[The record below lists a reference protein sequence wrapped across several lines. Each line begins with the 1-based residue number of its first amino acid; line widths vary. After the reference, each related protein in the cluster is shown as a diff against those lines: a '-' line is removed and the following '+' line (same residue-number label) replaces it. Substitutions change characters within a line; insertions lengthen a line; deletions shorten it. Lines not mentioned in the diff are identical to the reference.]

1 VKIVSVKAG
10 LPAPELKVSEWVQGG
25 PITLKDY
32 QGKVI
37 VVEVFQVNCPGCFIY
52 GIPEAIDTFQKYK
65 NNDVVVLG
73 LATAFEDFDKNT
85 LENLKLLL
93 KENKVIGETLTT
105 LTYQNKLLNEGK
117 LSYSIP
123 FPVGMDMLVKEKL
136 PIEEKRIMEFVNA
149 NVPDF
154 DLYHQKDKE
163 QIISR
168 VKSYLETKPYS
179 PLTFEEYSLRGT
191 PSTMFIDKKGILRET
206 TFGSTGLMA
215 TTVEKLLSE

>member
-1 VKIVSVKAG
+1 MTVKAG
-10 LPAPELKVSEWVQGG
+10 SPAPELKVSEWVQGG
-25 PITLKDY
+25 PISLKDY

-52 GIPEAIDTFQKYK
+52 GIPEAIDTYQKYK
-65 NNDVVVLG
+65 NNGVVVLG

-93 KENKVIGETLTT
+93 QESKVIGETLTT
-105 LTYQNKLLNEGK
+105 LSYQNKLLNEGK
-117 LSYSIP
+117 LSYNIP
-123 FPVGMDMLVKEKL
+123 FPVGMDMLLKERL
-136 PIEEKRIMEFVNA
+136 PIEGKRIMEFVNA
-149 NVPDF
+149 NVLDF
-154 DLYHQKDKE
+154 DLYHQKDKD

-179 PLTFEEYSLRGT
+179 AVTFEEYSLKGT
-191 PSTMFIDKKGILRET
+191 PSTMFIDKKGILRESA
-206 TFGSTGLMA
+206 FGSTGLMA

>member
-1 VKIVSVKAG
+1 MFVSVKAG

-206 TFGSTGLMA
+206 TFGSPGLMA

>member
-1 VKIVSVKAG
+1 VTVKAG
-10 LPAPELKVSEWVQGG
+10 SPAPELKVSEWVQGG
-25 PITLKDY
+25 PISLKDY
-32 QGKVI
+32 QGKVV

-52 GIPEAIDTFQKYK
+52 GIPEAIDTYQKYK

-93 KENKVIGETLTT
+93 QESKVIGETLTT
-105 LTYQNKLLNEGK
+105 LSYQNKLLNEGK
-117 LSYSIP
+117 LSYNIP
-123 FPVGMDMLVKEKL
+123 FPVGMDMLLKERV
-136 PIEEKRIMEFVNA
+136 PIEGKRIMEFVNA
-149 NVPDF
+149 NVLDF
-154 DLYHQKDKE
+154 ELYHQKDKD

-179 PLTFEEYSLRGT
+179 PVTFEEYSLKGT
-191 PSTMFIDKKGILRET
+191 PSTIFIDKKGIFRESA
-206 TFGSTGLMA
+206 FGSPGLMA

>member
-1 VKIVSVKAG
+1 VTIKAG
-10 LPAPELKVSEWVQGG
+10 LPAPELNVSEWVQGG
-25 PITLKDY
+25 PINLKDY
-32 QGKVI
+32 QGKVV

-65 NNDVVVLG
+65 NNDVIVLG

-105 LTYQNKLLNEGK
+105 LTYQSKLLNEGK

-191 PSTMFIDKKGILRET
+191 PSSMFIDKKGILRET

>member
-1 VKIVSVKAG
+1 MTVKAG

-25 PITLKDY
+25 PINLKDY
-32 QGKVI
+32 QGKVV

-65 NNDVVVLG
+65 NNDVIVLG

-105 LTYQNKLLNEGK
+105 LTYQSKLLNEGK

-168 VKSYLETKPYS
+168 VKSYIETKPYS

-191 PSTMFIDKKGILRET
+191 PSSMFIDKKGILRET

>member
-1 VKIVSVKAG
+1 VTVKLG

-25 PITLKDY
+25 PISLKDY
-32 QGKVI
+32 QGKVV

-52 GIPEAIDTFQKYK
+52 GIPEAIDTFQKYN

-105 LTYQNKLLNEGK
+105 LTYQSKLLNEGK

-136 PIEEKRIMEFVNA
+136 PIEEKRIMEFVNS

-191 PSTMFIDKKGILRET
+191 PSSMFIDKKGILRET

>member
-1 VKIVSVKAG
+1 VTVKAG
-10 LPAPELKVSEWVQGG
+10 SPAPDLKVSEWVQGG
-25 PITLKDY
+25 PISLKDY

-52 GIPEAIDTFQKYK
+52 GLPEAIDTFQKYK
-65 NNDVVVLG
+65 NNEVVVLG

-105 LTYQNKLLNEGK
+105 LTYQSKLLNEGK
-117 LSYSIP
+117 LLYSIP

-191 PSTMFIDKKGILRET
+191 PSSMFIDKKGILRET

-215 TTVEKLLSE
+215 TNVEKLLSE

>member
-1 VKIVSVKAG
+1 MKFVTVKAG

-25 PITLKDY
+25 PINLKDY
-32 QGKVI
+32 RGKVV

-73 LATAFEDFDKNT
+73 LATAFEDFEKNT

-105 LTYQNKLLNEGK
+105 LTYQSKLLNEGK

-191 PSTMFIDKKGILRET
+191 PSSMFIDKKGILRET

>member
-1 VKIVSVKAG
+1 MTVKAG
-10 LPAPELKVSEWVQGG
+10 SPAPELKVSEWVQGG

-52 GIPEAIDTFQKYK
+52 GIPEAIDTYQKYK
-65 NNDVVVLG
+65 NNGVVVLG

-93 KENKVIGETLTT
+93 QESKVIGETLTT
-105 LTYQNKLLNEGK
+105 LSYQNKLLNEGK
-117 LSYSIP
+117 LSYNIP
-123 FPVGMDMLVKEKL
+123 FPVGMDMLLKERL
-136 PIEEKRIMEFVNA
+136 PIEGKRIMEFVNA
-149 NVPDF
+149 NVLDF
-154 DLYHQKDKE
+154 DLYHQKDKD

-179 PLTFEEYSLRGT
+179 PVTFEEYSLKGT
-191 PSTMFIDKKGILRET
+191 PSTIFIDKKGILRESA
-206 TFGSTGLMA
+206 FGSTGLMA

>member
-1 VKIVSVKAG
+1 MKFVTVKAG
-10 LPAPELKVSEWVQGG
+10 SPAPDLKVSEWVQGG
-25 PITLKDY
+25 PISLKDY

-52 GIPEAIDTFQKYK
+52 GLPEAIDTFQKYK
-65 NNDVVVLG
+65 NNEVVVLG

-105 LTYQNKLLNEGK
+105 LTYQSKLLNEGK
-117 LSYSIP
+117 LLYSIP

-149 NVPDF
+149 KVPDF

-191 PSTMFIDKKGILRET
+191 PSSMFIDKKGILRET

-215 TTVEKLLSE
+215 TNVEKLLSE

>member
-1 VKIVSVKAG
+1 MTVKAG
-10 LPAPELKVSEWVQGG
+10 SPAPELKVSEWVQGG
-25 PITLKDY
+25 PISLKDY

-52 GIPEAIDTFQKYK
+52 GIPEAIDTYQKYK
-65 NNDVVVLG
+65 NNGVVVLG

-93 KENKVIGETLTT
+93 QESKVIGETLTT
-105 LTYQNKLLNEGK
+105 LSYQNKLLNEGK
-117 LSYSIP
+117 LSYNIP
-123 FPVGMDMLVKEKL
+123 FPVGMDMLLKERL
-136 PIEEKRIMEFVNA
+136 PIEGKRIMEFVNA
-149 NVPDF
+149 NVLDF
-154 DLYHQKDKE
+154 DLYHQKDKD

-179 PLTFEEYSLRGT
+179 AVTFEEYSLKGT
-191 PSTMFIDKKGILRET
+191 PSTIFIDKKGILRESA
-206 TFGSTGLMA
+206 FGSTGLMA

>member
-1 VKIVSVKAG
+1 MKFVTVKAG

-25 PITLKDY
+25 PINLKDY
-32 QGKVI
+32 QGKVV

-65 NNDVVVLG
+65 NNDVIVLG

-93 KENKVIGETLTT
+93 KEKKVIGETLTT
-105 LTYQNKLLNEGK
+105 LTYQSKLLNEGK

-168 VKSYLETKPYS
+168 VKSYIETKPYS

-191 PSTMFIDKKGILRET
+191 PSSMFIDKKGILRET

>member
-1 VKIVSVKAG
+1 MTVKAG
-10 LPAPELKVSEWVQGG
+10 SPAPELKVSEWVQGG
-25 PITLKDY
+25 PINLKDY

-52 GIPEAIDTFQKYK
+52 GIPEAIDTYQKYK
-65 NNDVVVLG
+65 NNGVEVLG

-93 KENKVIGETLTT
+93 QESKVIGETLTT
-105 LTYQNKLLNEGK
+105 LSYQNKLLNEGK
-117 LSYSIP
+117 LSYKIP
-123 FPVGMDMLVKEKL
+123 FPVGMDMLLKESL
-136 PIEEKRIMEFVNA
+136 PVEGKRIMEFVNA
-149 NVPDF
+149 NVLDF
-154 DLYHQKDKE
+154 DLYHQKDKD

-179 PLTFEEYSLRGT
+179 PMTFEEYSLKGT
-191 PSTMFIDKKGILRET
+191 PSTIFIDKKGILRET
-206 TFGSTGLMA
+206 AFGSTGLMS

>member
-1 VKIVSVKAG
+1 VTVKAG
-10 LPAPELKVSEWVQGG
+10 SPAPELKVSEWVQGG

-52 GIPEAIDTFQKYK
+52 GIPEAIDTYQKYK
-65 NNDVVVLG
+65 NNGVVVLG

-93 KENKVIGETLTT
+93 QESKVIGETLTT
-105 LTYQNKLLNEGK
+105 LSYQNKLLNEGK
-117 LSYSIP
+117 LSYNIP
-123 FPVGMDMLVKEKL
+123 FPVGMDMLLKERL
-136 PIEEKRIMEFVNA
+136 PIEGKRIMEFVNA
-149 NVPDF
+149 NVLDF
-154 DLYHQKDKE
+154 ELYHQKDKD

-179 PLTFEEYSLRGT
+179 PVTFEEYSLKGT
-191 PSTMFIDKKGILRET
+191 PSTIFIDKKGIFRESA
-206 TFGSTGLMA
+206 FGLPGLMA

>member
-1 VKIVSVKAG
+1 MNFVTVTTGS
-10 LPAPELKVSEWVQGG
+10 PAPDLQVSEWVQGG
-25 PITLKDY
+25 PINLKDY
-32 QGKVI
+32 QGKVV

-52 GIPEAIDTFQKYK
+52 GIPEAIDNYNKYK
-65 NNDVVVLG
+65 NDGVIILG

-85 LENLKLLL
+85 VENLRLLL
-93 KENKVIGETLTT
+93 NEKKVIGETLTT
-105 LTYQNKLLNEGK
+105 LTYQSKLLDEGM
-117 LSYSIP
+117 LTYSIP
-123 FPVGMDMLVKEKL
+123 FPVGMDKLLKEKL
-136 PIEEKRIMEFVNA
+136 PINEKQIMEVVNA

-191 PSTMFIDKKGILRET
+191 PSTIFIDKKGILRET
-206 TFGSTGLMA
+206 TFGSTGLMSA
-215 TTVEKLLSE
+215 TIEKLLSE

>member
-1 VKIVSVKAG
+1 VTVKAG
-10 LPAPELKVSEWVQGG
+10 SPAPDLKVSEWVQGG
-25 PITLKDY
+25 PISLKDY

-52 GIPEAIDTFQKYK
+52 GLPEAIDTFQKYK
-65 NNDVVVLG
+65 NNEVVVLG

-105 LTYQNKLLNEGK
+105 LTYQSKLLNEGK
-117 LSYSIP
+117 LLYSIP

-149 NVPDF
+149 KVPDF

-191 PSTMFIDKKGILRET
+191 PSSMFIDKKGILRET

>member
-1 VKIVSVKAG
+1 VTVKAG
-10 LPAPELKVSEWVQGG
+10 SPAPELKVSEWVQGG
-25 PITLKDY
+25 PISLKDY

-52 GIPEAIDTFQKYK
+52 GIPEAIDTYQKYK

-93 KENKVIGETLTT
+93 QESKVIGETLTT
-105 LTYQNKLLNEGK
+105 LSYQNKLLNEGK
-117 LSYSIP
+117 LSYNIP
-123 FPVGMDMLVKEKL
+123 FPVGMDMLLKERL
-136 PIEEKRIMEFVNA
+136 PIEGKRIMEFVNA
-149 NVPDF
+149 NVLDF
-154 DLYHQKDKE
+154 ELYHQKDKD

-179 PLTFEEYSLRGT
+179 PVTFEEYSLKGT
-191 PSTMFIDKKGILRET
+191 PSTIFIDKKGILRESA
-206 TFGSTGLMA
+206 FGSTGLMA

>member
-1 VKIVSVKAG
+1 MTVKAG
-10 LPAPELKVSEWVQGG
+10 SPAPELKVSEWVQGG
-25 PITLKDY
+25 PISLKDY

-52 GIPEAIDTFQKYK
+52 GIPEAINTYQKYK
-65 NNDVVVLG
+65 NNGVVVLG

-93 KENKVIGETLTT
+93 QESKVIGETLTT
-105 LTYQNKLLNEGK
+105 LSYQNKLLNEGK
-117 LSYSIP
+117 LSYNIP
-123 FPVGMDMLVKEKL
+123 FPVGMDMLLKERL
-136 PIEEKRIMEFVNA
+136 PIEGKRIMEFVNA
-149 NVPDF
+149 NVLDF
-154 DLYHQKDKE
+154 DLYHQKDKD

-179 PLTFEEYSLRGT
+179 PVTFEEYSLKGT
-191 PSTMFIDKKGILRET
+191 PSTIFIDKKGILREAA
-206 TFGSTGLMA
+206 FGSTGLMA

>member
-1 VKIVSVKAG
+1 MTVKAG
-10 LPAPELKVSEWVQGG
+10 SPAPELKVSEWVQGG
-25 PITLKDY
+25 PISLKDY

-52 GIPEAIDTFQKYK
+52 GIPEAIDTYQKYK
-65 NNDVVVLG
+65 NNGVEILG

-93 KENKVIGETLTT
+93 QESKVIGETLTT
-105 LTYQNKLLNEGK
+105 LSYQNKLLNEGR
-117 LSYSIP
+117 LSYNIP
-123 FPVGMDMLVKEKL
+123 FPVGMDMLLKERL
-136 PIEEKRIMEFVNA
+136 PIEGKRIMEFVNA
-149 NVPDF
+149 NVLDF
-154 DLYHQKDKE
+154 DLYHQKDKD

-179 PLTFEEYSLRGT
+179 AVTFEEYSLKGT
-191 PSTMFIDKKGILRET
+191 PSTIFIDKKGILRESA
-206 TFGSTGLMA
+206 FGSTGLMA

>member
-1 VKIVSVKAG
+1 MTVKAG

-25 PITLKDY
+25 PINLKDY
-32 QGKVI
+32 QGKVV

-73 LATAFEDFDKNT
+73 LATAFEDFEKNT

-105 LTYQNKLLNEGK
+105 LTYQSKLLNEGK

-191 PSTMFIDKKGILRET
+191 PSSMFIDKKGILRET

>member
-1 VKIVSVKAG
+1 VNSVNVKTGS
-10 LPAPELKVSEWVQGG
+10 PATDLKVSEWVQGG
-25 PITLKDY
+25 PISLKDY
-32 QGKVI
+32 LGKVI

-52 GIPEAIDTFQKYK
+52 GIPEAIDTYNKYK
-65 NNDVVVLG
+65 NNEVLVVG

-85 LENLKLLL
+85 VENLKLLL
-93 KENKVIGETLTT
+93 NENKVIGETLTT
-105 LTYQNKLLNEGK
+105 LIYQSKLLNEGE
-117 LSYSIP
+117 LSYRIP

-136 PIEEKRIMEFVNA
+136 PIKEKRIMEFINA
-149 NVPDF
+149 NVLDF

-168 VKSYLETKPYS
+168 VKSYLEAKPYS

-191 PSTMFIDKKGILRET
+191 PSTIFIDKKGILRET

-215 TTVEKLLSE
+215 TTAEKLLSE

>member
-1 VKIVSVKAG
+1 MTVKAG
-10 LPAPELKVSEWVQGG
+10 SPAPELKVSEWVQGG

-52 GIPEAIDTFQKYK
+52 GIPEAIDTYQKYK
-65 NNDVVVLG
+65 NNGVVVLG

-93 KENKVIGETLTT
+93 QESKVIGETLTT
-105 LTYQNKLLNEGK
+105 LSYQNKLLNEGK
-117 LSYSIP
+117 LSYNIP
-123 FPVGMDMLVKEKL
+123 FPVGMDMLLKERL
-136 PIEEKRIMEFVNA
+136 PIEGKRIMEFVNA
-149 NVPDF
+149 NVLDF
-154 DLYHQKDKE
+154 DLYHQKDKD

-179 PLTFEEYSLRGT
+179 AVTFEEYSLKGT
-191 PSTMFIDKKGILRET
+191 PSTIFIDKEGILRET
-206 TFGSTGLMA
+206 AFGSTGLMA

>member
-1 VKIVSVKAG
+1 MTVKAG
-10 LPAPELKVSEWVQGG
+10 SPAPELKVSEWVQGG
-25 PITLKDY
+25 PISLKDY
-32 QGKVI
+32 QGKVV

-52 GIPEAIDTFQKYK
+52 GIPEAIDTYQKYK

-93 KENKVIGETLTT
+93 QESKVIGETLTT
-105 LTYQNKLLNEGK
+105 LSYQNKLLNEGK
-117 LSYSIP
+117 LSYNIP
-123 FPVGMDMLVKEKL
+123 FPVGMDMLLKERV
-136 PIEEKRIMEFVNA
+136 PIEGKRIMEFVNA
-149 NVPDF
+149 NVLDF
-154 DLYHQKDKE
+154 ELYHQKDKD

-179 PLTFEEYSLRGT
+179 PVTFEEYSLKGT
-191 PSTMFIDKKGILRET
+191 PSTIFIDKKGIFRESA
-206 TFGSTGLMA
+206 FGLPGLMA

>member
-1 VKIVSVKAG
+1 MSVKAG
-10 LPAPELKVSEWVQGG
+10 SPAPELKVSEWVQGG
-25 PITLKDY
+25 PINLKDY
-32 QGKVI
+32 RGKVV

-73 LATAFEDFDKNT
+73 LATAFEDFEKNT

-105 LTYQNKLLNEGK
+105 LTYQSKLLNEGK

-191 PSTMFIDKKGILRET
+191 PSSMFIDKKGILRET

>member
-1 VKIVSVKAG
+1 MSVKAG

-93 KENKVIGETLTT
+93 KEKKVIGETLTT
-105 LTYQNKLLNEGK
+105 LTYQSKLLNKGK

-168 VKSYLETKPYS
+168 VKSYIETKPYS

-191 PSTMFIDKKGILRET
+191 PSSMFIDKKGILRET

>member
-1 VKIVSVKAG
+1 MSVKAG

-136 PIEEKRIMEFVNA
+136 PIEEKRIVEFVNA

>member
-1 VKIVSVKAG
+1 MKFVSVKAG

-105 LTYQNKLLNEGK
+105 LTYQKKLLNEGK

-136 PIEEKRIMEFVNA
+136 PIEEERIMEFVNA

>member
-1 VKIVSVKAG
+1 VKFVTVKAG

-25 PITLKDY
+25 PISLKDY
-32 QGKVI
+32 QGKVV

-105 LTYQNKLLNEGK
+105 LTYQSKLLNEGK

-191 PSTMFIDKKGILRET
+191 PSSMFIDKKGILRET